1 MESHSGMAE
10 IGHRSLA
17 AGPLGTLAL
26 GPQAYRNSGSPET
39 PHLRHAERGKA
50 REAHSRQLC
59 VQTFCSRHK
68 SLLLLA
74 PCLNSW
80 PTEL

>member
-39 PHLRHAERGKA
+39 PRHRHA
-50 REAHSRQLC
+50 
-59 VQTFCSRHK
+59 
-68 SLLLLA
+68 
-74 PCLNSW
+74 
-80 PTEL
+80 